1 MTGSSAASSSGHIR
15 TGRPDLNSNC
25 STIFSDWPS
34 CELTGTSDRS
44 FSRAYSAKFDAIS
57 AVGHRISFRS
67 LRRPNRTAA
76 RSNAFNKP
84 CASVT
89 LRTASVAA
97 LLSRSDEI
105 TFGRT
110 GISSSI
116 ASALI
121 LAPKSPDTATHF
133 SIAAI
138 AAALGSPTSGRK
150 TSLIGI
156 ALSCGV
162 NVRAFPVTGLD
173 LRQATESAG
182 NRFKRHQ
189 RAGGADRKPI
199 TALGIDVEGGQNCRA
214 RPPYGPTGGHF
225 LGPSIW
231 RCYGCDV
238 AGGS

>member
-15 TGRPDLNSNC
+15 TGRAALNRHC

-44 FSRAYSAKFDAIS
+44 FSRANSAKFDAIS
-57 AVGHRISFRS
+57 AVGHRISFCS

-76 RSNAFNKP
+76 RSNAFNRP

-89 LRTASVAA
+89 LRIASVAA

-116 ASALI
+116 ATALI
-121 LAPKSPDTATHF
+121 LAPKSPDTTTHF

-162 NVRAFPVTGLD
+162 NVRAFPVTCLD

-182 NRFKRHQ
+182 NPFKLHQ
-189 RAGGADRKPI
+189 RAGGADSKPL
-199 TALGIDVEGGQNCRA
+199 TPLALYVAGSQYYRA
-214 RPPYGPTGGHF
+214 RPPYDPE
-225 LGPSIW
+225 
-231 RCYGCDV
+231 
-238 AGGS
+238 AG